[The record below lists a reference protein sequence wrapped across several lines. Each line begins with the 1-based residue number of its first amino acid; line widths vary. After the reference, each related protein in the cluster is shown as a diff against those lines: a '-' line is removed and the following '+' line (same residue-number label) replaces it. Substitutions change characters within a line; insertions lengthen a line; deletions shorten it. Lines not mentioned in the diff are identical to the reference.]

1 MKANTTAAA
10 FQLASVKTGQK
21 LTRVVLKSLLHRN
34 WSIRKRP
41 LEGPDRVGVCHVK
54 GVIATQTEP
63 IIADPIVEETQ

>member
-10 FQLASVKTGQK
+10 FQLASAKTGQK
-21 LTRVVLKSLLHRN
+21 LPRVVLKSLSHRN

-41 LEGPDRVGVCHVK
+41 LEGPDRVGVGHVK

-63 IIADPIVEETQ
+63 IIADPIVQEAQ